1 MSKGF
6 ASSYRIVLLAT
17 GLFGCFAVLG
27 GRLIWLHYLNRDE
40 LLKSVV
46 KARGQITVEKAR
58 RGDIYDTR
66 GNILA
71 TSRPLILVAV
81 DPWALREEDAPK
93 YPKLAALL
101 GVTEAEL
108 REGFANKFRAPEI
121 AKRAPGSPPET
132 ISLKLG
138 TAAAEENPSEEN
150 ATDEDERGLEG
161 PDETGRRQRHWV
173 KLSDNVTETT
183 YAEIEK
189 LGIRGLCPPER
200 AYSRVYPHG
209 SLAAHVIGY
218 VTKNL
223 QPATGIEHYANIYL
237 RGQDGWRETEKDGR
251 RRELA
256 QFRTREV
263 PRADGYSVKLS
274 IDCNVQDIIEQE
286 LVFIAQRFQPEKATI
301 IVSDP
306 RTGFIL
312 GMGNYPTFDLN
323 EYAKVPKE
331 AQASMKN
338 IAVTDIL
345 EPGSTFKIVSVGGG
359 LDEGVVVPSDRF
371 DCNSEK
377 VEYQN
382 KIYRLP
388 KDDHHYDHDLN
399 VSEIIARSSNRGA
412 AQIGMRLGEQRLYD
426 YARAFGFARPLGFP
440 TGGEVAGLLAKP
452 EKWSGTDITRI
463 PMGHTIAATP
473 LQMHMAMSTIATG
486 GILLRPQVIQ
496 EIKDPSGETVSRYER
511 TEIGRAV
518 SEHTAQIMAH
528 MLMGV
533 ATNEGTAPEAAIPG
547 YEVAGKTGTT
557 QMIIDGKYS
566 DKHHIGSFVGFFP
579 ASDPQIA
586 ITVIVHN
593 ADARLPGGWGA
604 KVAAPSFKKIG
615 EQLIAYRDIKPP
627 ATNSPSRVTLAYSG
641 ARR

>member
-27 GRLIWLHYLNRDE
+27 GRLVWLHYLNRDE

-58 RGDIYDTR
+58 RGDIFDTR
-66 GNILA
+66 GAILA

-81 DPWALREEDAPK
+81 DPWAVREEDAPK
-93 YPKLAALL
+93 FPKLAALL
-101 GVTEAEL
+101 GLSDAEL
-108 REGFANKFRAPEI
+108 RECFASKFRAPE
-121 AKRAPGSPPET
+121 KRPAGSAPDAISFKPATSTSPET
-132 ISLKLG
+132 
-138 TAAAEENPSEEN
+138 AVANPP
-150 ATDEDERGLEG
+150 DETERGLEN
-161 PDETGRRQRHWV
+161 PDDTGRRQRHWV

-183 YAEIEK
+183 YAQIEK

-218 VTKNL
+218 VNKAL
-223 QPATGIEHYANIYL
+223 QPMTGIENYANIYL
-237 RGQDGWRETEKDGR
+237 RGQDGWRESEKDGL

-286 LVFIAQRFQPEKATI
+286 LIYIAQRFQPEKATI

-306 RTGFIL
+306 RDGFIL

-345 EPGSTFKIVSVGGG
+345 EPGSTFKIVSVGAA
-359 LDEGVVVPSDRF
+359 LDEGVINLNDRF
-371 DCNSEK
+371 DCNSDK
-377 VEYQN
+377 VEYQG
-382 KIYRLP
+382 KLYRLP

-399 VSEIIARSSNRGA
+399 VPEVIARSSNRGA
-412 AQIGMRLGEQRLYD
+412 AQIGIRLGEQKLYD

-440 TGGEVAGLLAKP
+440 TGGEVAGILAKP

-486 GILLRPQVIQ
+486 GVLLRPQIIQ
-496 EIKDPSGETVSRYER
+496 EIKDSSGETVSRYQR

-518 SEHTAQIMAH
+518 SEHTAQTMAR

-533 ATNEGTAPEAAIPG
+533 ASKEGTAPEAAIPG

-566 DKHHIGSFVGFFP
+566 EQHHIGSFVGFFP

-593 ADARLPGGWGA
+593 ADAREHGGWGA

-627 ATNSPSRVTLAYSG
+627 ATNSPSRVTLALVG
-641 ARR
+641 GRP